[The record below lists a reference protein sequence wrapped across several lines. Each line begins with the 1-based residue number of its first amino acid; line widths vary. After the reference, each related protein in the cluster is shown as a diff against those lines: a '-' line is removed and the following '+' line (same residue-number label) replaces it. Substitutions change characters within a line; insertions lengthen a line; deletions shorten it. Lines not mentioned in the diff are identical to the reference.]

1 MGHGDGVG
9 EGAGNARGKTKRIAV
24 PAMPMPIAVICC
36 ILNFLVPGFG
46 TMLAGF
52 SVCCCSRN
60 EDMDCCSKFGS
71 CMMSVG
77 IGLLQLIT
85 TALLLLGWI
94 WSCFWGVFFLGMSS
108 EYYHDNP
115 PGGGTVIHQQGQT
128 QAIVV
133 QPGSANY
140 PQGYPVAPQQPQG
153 YQPSPGG
160 QFPTGQSYPHQQ
172 YGPQPGG
179 YQGYNQGTPQGPPGG
194 YGEPPPAYTERD
206 TLPSAP
212 PLEK

>member
-77 IGLLQLIT
+77 
-85 TALLLLGWI
+85 
-94 WSCFWGVFFLGMSS
+94 